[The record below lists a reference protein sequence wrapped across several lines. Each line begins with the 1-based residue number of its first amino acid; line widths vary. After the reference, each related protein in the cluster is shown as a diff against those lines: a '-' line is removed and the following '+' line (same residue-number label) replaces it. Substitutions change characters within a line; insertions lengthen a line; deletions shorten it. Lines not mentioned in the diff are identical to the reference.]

1 MAVNSFT
8 PSAPLRVCAFV
19 LFAVGMLMSAET
31 RAQIYSGTDEN
42 GSIVLSNHAV
52 TQDAVLLI
60 EAPPAALP
68 PVTPAPVALARPA
81 PTDKITGGLPTT
93 PTVLTPIIREAA
105 RKHALPEALLHAMV
119 AVESGFDGRAVSPKG
134 AKGLMQLMPETA
146 RRFGVKDVFAAD
158 QNVQGGAAYMRVL
171 MNQFA
176 EDLPLALA
184 AYNAGEGAVLRA
196 GRRIPAYPETQQYV
210 RKVLAQVALALE
222 PVSAP
227 RR

>member
-1 MAVNSFT
+1 
-8 PSAPLRVCAFV
+8 
-19 LFAVGMLMSAET
+19 
-31 RAQIYSGTDEN
+31 
-42 GSIVLSNHAV
+42 
-52 TQDAVLLI
+52 
-60 EAPPAALP
+60 
-68 PVTPAPVALARPA
+68 
-81 PTDKITGGLPTT
+81 
-93 PTVLTPIIREAA
+93 
-105 RKHALPEALLHAMV
+105 
-119 AVESGFDGRAVSPKG
+119 
-134 AKGLMQLMPETA
+134 
-146 RRFGVKDVFAAD
+146 
-158 QNVQGGAAYMRVL
+158 MRVL